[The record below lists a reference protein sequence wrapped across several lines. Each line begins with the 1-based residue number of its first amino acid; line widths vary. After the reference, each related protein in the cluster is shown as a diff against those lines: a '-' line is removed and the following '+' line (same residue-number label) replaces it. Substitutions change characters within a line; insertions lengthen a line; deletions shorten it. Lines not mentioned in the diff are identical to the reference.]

1 MSWQA
6 GEEMRLYQLFH
17 QAAKNAVDEEDKR
30 SKFKVVR
37 CLLDGMRDGVL
48 DVDDDVLSLAENLDV
63 VEEYLQVC
71 DVVHPERHLLDIMTY
86 PDVLSALSECEED
99 EEDSREGPV
108 AQGTGGD
115 TTFTMLL
122 TCLNTLMLGY
132 LLAKDVLLVV

>member
-1 MSWQA
+1 
-6 GEEMRLYQLFH
+6 MRLYQLFH

-48 DVDDDVLSLAENLDV
+48 DVDDDVFSLAENLDV

-71 DVVHPERHLLDIMTY
+71 DVVQPERHLLDIMTY
-86 PDVLSALSECEED
+86 PDVLRALSDD
-99 EEDSREGPV
+99 EEEESVREEPV
-108 AQGTGGD
+108 ECTGGGD
-115 TTFTMLL
+115 STFTMLL

-132 LLAKDVLLVV
+132 LLAKDVV